1 MDIVFL
7 ASDLNQYLLDV
18 LIKEKLLK
26 TRYLQLLITY
36 RLVELDLSQ
45 ASGYVYNDSIVSTIA
60 DRCHVSIQNNKI

>member
-1 MDIVFL
+1 M
-7 ASDLNQYLLDV
+7 
-18 LIKEKLLK
+18 K